1 MDENVK
7 MLKAMTMSFEDAML
21 VGRCLMDY
29 TLLIDEKK
37 TEHDFSEDELNRLN
51 EITIIYNLSIM
62 KVMTRAEREKRAD
75 AEA

>member
-7 MLKAMTMSFEDAML
+7 MLKAMAMSFEDAML

-37 TEHDFSEDELNRLN
+37 TKHDFSDDELNRLH
-51 EITIIYNLSIM
+51 EIAIIYNLSIIKAM
-62 KVMTRAEREKRAD
+62 ARAENEKRAD